1 MGEHGDVTGFDGE
14 RYLRLIG
21 ERWVRKG
28 GAARRPPYSP
38 VLAASAAALVAV
50 DAMTIAAAQA
60 VIAEYDRSPGQG
72 HHDPVSGEAGRP
84 AAPAPPGIG
93 ELLVVPCERVIDQPG
108 GRLTLHYVAFT
119 SHATTIRADL
129 RFDEPPRP
137 GPRPDSIPA
146 WARELSVTDAR
157 GTTAAAAFSG
167 GGRIGARV
175 WHGEY
180 ETRPR
185 LAPDAEWIEL
195 LGERVALTA
204 RPAVIQPWAEPLP
217 EQDPAVRHVWERVAT
232 INDFHDPHLALEAT
246 IAALVA
252 AGALPAGAPVIDD
265 ARAAL
270 TVLRPRRA
278 DPPAPPRS
286 TGPPAPPR
294 SADPP
299 APPRSADPAAPP
311 RDRPGR
317 DRPGPWR
324 SLLAR
329 WGQAGGPVLTIAVGA
344 VTPSFDGVTAAV
356 IALESSAEH
365 FSIAVELVPGVRT
378 GLPYA
383 DLPGQ
388 RHLTWWAADDQGN
401 YYLGEQGSWNPGA
414 DRSWGTIGFWPALDQ
429 RATRIDLMPTAA
441 TTRAIIRVP
450 CAPPAAGGRQL

>member
-270 TVLRPRRA
+270 TVLRPRSA
-278 DPPAPPRS
+278 NPPAPP
-286 TGPPAPPR
+286 
-294 SADPP
+294 
-299 APPRSADPAAPP
+299 
-311 RDRPGR
+311 R

-356 IALESSAEH
+356 IALESRAEH
-365 FSIAVELVPGVRT
+365 FSIDVELVPGVRT

-441 TTRAIIRVP
+441 TTRAIIRVQV
-450 CAPPAAGGRQL
+450 APP

>member
-1 MGEHGDVTGFDGE
+1 VTGFDGE

-21 ERWVRKG
+21 ERWVRRG
-28 GAARRPPYSP
+28 GAARRPPHSP

-60 VIAEYDRSPGQG
+60 VVAEYDLSPGQG
-72 HHDPVSGEAGRP
+72 RHDPVGGEAGRP
-84 AAPAPPGIG
+84 ADPAPPGAG
-93 ELLVVPCERVIDQPG
+93 ELRVVPCERVIDQPG
-108 GRLTLHYVAFT
+108 GRLTVHYVAFT

-157 GTTAAAAFSG
+157 GTTTAAVFSG
-167 GGRIGARV
+167 GGRIGGTV

-180 ETRPR
+180 EIRPQ
-185 LAPDAEWIEL
+185 LAADAEWIEL
-195 LGERVALTA
+195 LGERVELTA
-204 RPAVIQPWAEPLP
+204 RAAVIQPWAEPLP

-252 AGALPAGAPVIDD
+252 AGALPAGAPVTDD

-270 TVLRPRRA
+270 AVLRPR
-278 DPPAPPRS
+278 
-286 TGPPAPPR
+286 G
-294 SADPP
+294 
-299 APPRSADPAAPP
+299 ADPAAPP
-311 RDRPGR
+311 RDPAAPPR
-317 DRPGPWR
+317 DPAVPPRDLPGPWR

-329 WGQAGGPVLTIAVGA
+329 WGQAGGPVRTIAVGA

-356 IALESSAEH
+356 IALESRAEH

-429 RATRIDLMPTAA
+429 RATRVDLMPTAT
-441 TTRAIIRVP
+441 TTRAVIRVP
-450 CAPPAAGGRQL
+450 FAATSPAKTTRPE

>member
-1 MGEHGDVTGFDGE
+1 
-14 RYLRLIG
+14 
-21 ERWVRKG
+21 
-28 GAARRPPYSP
+28 
-38 VLAASAAALVAV
+38 V
-50 DAMTIAAAQA
+50 DAMTLAAAQA
-60 VIAEYDRSPGQG
+60 VVADYDLSTGQG
-72 HHDPVSGEAGRP
+72 RHDPVSGEPGRP
-84 AAPAPPGIG
+84 AVPARPGIG
-93 ELLVVPCERVIDQPG
+93 ELRVVPCERVIDQPG
-108 GRLTLHYVAFT
+108 ARLTLHYVAFT

-137 GPRPDSIPA
+137 GPRPDSVPA
-146 WARELSVTDAR
+146 WTRQLSVTDAR
-157 GTTAAAAFSG
+157 GTTAAAEFSG
-167 GGRIGARV
+167 GGQIGGRV

-195 LGERVALTA
+195 LGERVELTA
-204 RPAVIQPWAEPLP
+204 RPAAIQPWVEPLP

-270 TVLRPRRA
+270 TVLRPRGA
-278 DPPAPPRS
+278 APAAPPR
-286 TGPPAPPR
+286 
-294 SADPP
+294 
-299 APPRSADPAAPP
+299 DPAAPP
-311 RDRPGR
+311 RDLPES
-317 DRPGPWR
+317 WR
-324 SLLAR
+324 SVLAR
-329 WGQAGGPVLTIAVGA
+329 WGQAGGPVRTIAVGA

-356 IALESSAEH
+356 TALESRAEH
-365 FSIAVELVPGVRT
+365 FGIAVELVPGVRT

-383 DLPGQ
+383 DLPDQ

-401 YYLGEQGSWNPGA
+401 YYLGEQGSWNPGP
-414 DRSWGTIGFWPALDQ
+414 DRSWGAIGFWPALDQ

-450 CAPPAAGGRQL
+450 CAPPAASGRQL

>member
-1 MGEHGDVTGFDGE
+1 VAGFDGE
-14 RYLRLIG
+14 KYLRLLG

-28 GAARRPPYSP
+28 GAARRPPHSP
-38 VLAASAAALVAV
+38 VLAAAAAALVAV
-50 DAMTIAAAQA
+50 DAITLAAAQA
-60 VIAEYDRSPGQG
+60 VVDDYDLYRGQG
-72 HHDPVSGEAGRP
+72 RQDPVSGRPDRP
-84 AAPAPPGIG
+84 AAPAARAAPAAEALPGIG
-93 ELLVVPCERVIDQPG
+93 EVRVVPCERVIDQPG

-129 RFDEPPRP
+129 RFDEPLRP

-232 INDFHDPHLALEAT
+232 INDFHDPHLAFEAT
-246 IAALVA
+246 AAALVA
-252 AGALPAGAPVIDD
+252 AGALPAGAPVLDD

-270 TVLRPRRA
+270 AVLRPRHPAGA
-278 DPPAPPRS
+278 DPAPP
-286 TGPPAPPR
+286 
-294 SADPP
+294 
-299 APPRSADPAAPP
+299 P
-311 RDRPGR
+311 RDLS
-317 DRPGPWR
+317 GPWP
-324 SLLAR
+324 SLLSR
-329 WGQAGGPVLTIAVGA
+329 WGQRGGPVRTIAVGA

-356 IALESSAEH
+356 IALESRAEH
-365 FSIAVELVPGVRT
+365 FGISVELVPGVRT

-383 DLPGQ
+383 DLPDQ
-388 RHLTWWAADDQGN
+388 QHLTWWAADDLGN

-414 DRSWGTIGFWPALDQ
+414 HRSHGAIGFWPALDQ
-429 RATRIDLMPTAA
+429 RATRIDLMPTAT
-441 TTRAIIRVP
+441 TTRAVIRVP
-450 CAPPAAGGRQL
+450 L